1 MAERADAEFNILDV
15 PIVGAVES
23 APTIFIDGA
32 QGITLA
38 NEVAKIF
45 PRPNLFQVIQD
56 VSEDGAPAKRIIV
69 ARLAMSLR
77 TLAQLTQWLSD
88 NVKVGA
94 QEAE

>member
-38 NEVAKIF
+38 NEVAKI
-45 PRPNLFQVIQD
+45 NLFQVIQD